1 MVPKISKVSAP
12 HESTRDDPAT
22 TPVDNDVSIVTSDLP
37 AQSRRQLRKW
47 LLIANVIAWIV
58 IILAIKAIFF

>member
-1 MVPKISKVSAP
+1 MVPKISKVSAS
-12 HESTRDDPAT
+12 HDTTRDAAAT
-22 TPVDNDVSIVTSDLP
+22 TPVDDNVSIVTSDLH

-58 IILAIKAIFF
+58 IILAIKIVFF